1 MEKDKK
7 AMKEKLSKEEEER
20 QRQEEEMKRK
30 LREQQEQS
38 ENEIINLYKVIK
50 VCSLCKRTD
59 KIEFRILIFHRDRSK
74 TKKVWYQKSA
84 KNKEF

>member
-30 LREQQEQS
+30 LREQREQS
-38 ENEIINLYKVIK
+38 ENEIINLYKVKLIEIQQIK
-50 VCSLCKRTD
+50 FSS
-59 KIEFRILIFHRDRSK
+59 FRL
-74 TKKVWYQKSA
+74 
-84 KNKEF
+84 